1 MDEYLKLI
9 VRLQALSQNGL
20 AYVNNEFDKERYE
33 EIRYIACQLMKYKTD
48 LPFEKIKDLFGSE
61 QGYQTPKIDTRVAI
75 FKDNKILLVHENN
88 DTWALPGGWCDTL
101 ESIKSN
107 TIKEVNEE
115 TGLDVDAIKLI
126 AVQDRNKHNTPIY
139 AYGICKV
146 FVLCKVVGGSFKKN
160 NETIETNYF
169 SLEDIPKNLANEKT
183 SLEQIKLCLKANNN
197 PNFETYFD

>member
-33 EIRYIACQLMKYKTD
+33 EIRDIACQLMKYKTN

-61 QGYQTPKIDTRVAI
+61 QGYQTPKIDTRAAI

-88 DTWALPGGWCDTL
+88 DTWTLPGGWCDTL

-169 SLEDIPKNLANEKT
+169 SLDDIPKNLANEKT
-183 SLEQIKLCLKANNN
+183 SLEQIKLCFKANNN
-197 PNFETYFD
+197 PNFEAYFD

>member
-33 EIRYIACQLMKYKTD
+33 EIRDIACQLMKYKTD

-61 QGYQTPKIDTRVAI
+61 QGYQTPKIDTRAAI

-88 DTWALPGGWCDTL
+88 YTWALPGGWCDTL

-146 FVLCKVVGGSFKKN
+146 FVPCKVVGGSFKKN

-169 SLEDIPKNLANEKT
+169 SLDDIPKNLANEKT
-183 SLEQIKLCLKANNN
+183 SLEQIKLCFKANNN
-197 PNFETYFD
+197 PNIEAYFD

>member
-20 AYVNNEFDKERYE
+20 AYANNEYDKERYE
-33 EIRYIACQLMKYKTD
+33 EIRDIACHLMEYKTD

-61 QGYQTPKIDTRVAI
+61 KGYQTPKIDTRAAI
-75 FKDNKILLVHENN
+75 FKDDKILLVHENN

-107 TIKEVNEE
+107 TIKEVKEE
-115 TGLDVDAIKLI
+115 AGLTVEAIKLI

-139 AYGICKV
+139 AYGICKI

-160 NETIETNYF
+160 CETIEMGYF
-169 SLEDIPKNLANEKT
+169 SLEEIPKNLANEKT
-183 SLEQIKLCLKANNN
+183 TLEQIKLCFEANNN
-197 PNFETYFD
+197 QNFETYFD

>member
-33 EIRYIACQLMKYKTD
+33 EIRDIACQLMKYKTD

-61 QGYQTPKIDTRVAI
+61 QGYQTPKIDTRAAI

-88 DTWALPGGWCDTL
+88 DTWTLPGGWCDTL

-169 SLEDIPKNLANEKT
+169 SLEDIPKNLANET
-183 SLEQIKLCLKANNN
+183 TPLEQIKLGFKANNN
-197 PNFETYFD
+197 PNFETYFE

>member
-33 EIRYIACQLMKYKTD
+33 EIRDIACQLMEYKTD

-61 QGYQTPKIDTRVAI
+61 QGYQTPKIDTRAAI

-107 TIKEVNEE
+107 TIKEVNEK
-115 TGLDVDAIKLI
+115 TGLDVDAIRTVSKGIEMYKNEENAVLI
-126 AVQDRNKHNTPIY
+126 ITHNTRILENL
-139 AYGICKV
+139 KV
-146 FVLCKVVGGSFKKN
+146 DYVHILVDGKIVKTGDASLAQ
-160 NETIETNYF
+160 EIEVNGY
-169 SLEDIPKNLANEKT
+169 SQYK
-183 SLEQIKLCLKANNN
+183 
-197 PNFETYFD
+197 

>member
-20 AYVNNEFDKERYE
+20 AYANNEFDKERYE
-33 EIRYIACQLMKYKTD
+33 EIRDIACQLMEFKTD

-61 QGYQTPKIDTRVAI
+61 QGYQTPKIDTRAAI
-75 FKDNKILLVHENN
+75 FENNKILLVHENN

-107 TIKEVNEE
+107 TIKETKEE

-139 AYGICKV
+139 AYGICKI

-160 NETIETNYF
+160 SETIETKYF
-169 SLEDIPKNLANEKT
+169 SLG
-183 SLEQIKLCLKANNN
+183 
-197 PNFETYFD
+197 